1 MHYRN
6 SLTIIITII
15 RLFFG
20 LSTTYYMYLQVCM
33 CICMC
38 VYQSEISVIK
48 GEQLDGESSNNNNR
62 RFSQN
67 IVINKLAYTLACML
81 SAFRWT
87 LRLRLVR
94 LNQYLW
100 TPLFALAVGRL
111 KRREQFSKRM
121 LRFCKMILG
130 PNTGKSLMHKVELS
144 VRFQHVISI
153 SYDYLLYK

>member
-1 MHYRN
+1 MYVHMYVCVPVGDFGNERRTTRWRKQQQQQPAFFPKHCYKQTRIHTRMHV
-6 SLTIIITII
+6 
-15 RLFFG
+15 
-20 LSTTYYMYLQVCM
+20 VC
-33 CICMC
+33 IP
-38 VYQSEISVIK
+38 
-48 GEQLDGESSNNNNR
+48 LDS
-62 RFSQN
+62 
-67 IVINKLAYTLACML
+67 YT
-81 SAFRWT
+81 
-87 LRLRLVR
+87 VR

-144 VRFQHVISI
+144 VRFQNVISI